1 MNLLRLSSRFL
12 HIDIYN
18 LASQATLF
26 SGLTVVLLLGFA
38 KRVDRTV
45 NLFLGLAL
53 VAVVLK
59 TGGLTPLLL
68 PPLGPLLY
76 FYVRQLISPEQQFRW
91 KDILHFCPLLL
102 EFWMPVW
109 LVLILAIIYLYLS
122 HRLIQD
128 FYTRLKPVLM
138 DKPRF
143 AFRRLN
149 KTLTLLGLLCL
160 LWLLNDRFSL
170 VVAFVL
176 IGMAAEAILK
186 PNDSIQLTMPVTDR
200 ADTREKGRRLK
211 EAVAAN
217 RLYEDA
223 ELNLTTLAIKLS
235 IHPQDLSRIINVG
248 LEKNFNDFINEF
260 RVREITRKMQ
270 DPAFN
275 KLTLLGIAYESG
287 FNSQRTF
294 NRAFKEITGKT
305 PLEYKNILK
314 MLPNNNLANLPR
326 IRPVILPSESPPNWA
341 PEKSTRNIMIR
352 NYLKI
357 AWRNILGS
365 KAYSALNIVGLA
377 TGMAVALLIGL
388 WAYDQYSYDRFLPAY
403 EQAYS
408 VKVNYTNSHDG
419 THTQNYLPIPLA
431 DALKNNVP
439 GIKYVAVTDLADF
452 PARDFMVGNKKLLVN
467 GGTAA
472 PDFLKIFQYPLLKGD
487 VNTVLKDPFSIVI
500 DESTAKSLF
509 GGDDPIGKTIK
520 IDNQHDVKVTGVMK
534 DFPSNSTFQFH
545 FLMPFSYAEQTA
557 DFIKNARTNWD
568 NNSFDIFVGL
578 QPGVTSDQV
587 AGKIKDLIA
596 ENNPPSRSYKPE
608 VFLYPLKSWHLYSDF
623 KDGKAAGGFISYV
636 RMFSIIGGL
645 VLLIA
650 CVNFVNL
657 STARSEKRAR
667 EVGVRKAI
675 GSLRGDLIFQFLT
688 ESILI
693 TLIAFLLS
701 VGLVQLA
708 LPYFNT
714 LTTNSVHIP
723 YGNVFFWC
731 IMISYVLI
739 TGLLAGARP
748 AFYLSAFNPVKVLKG
763 NIRIGKAATLPRK
776 ILVVVQFTCSVAFII
791 STVIIYQQIQ
801 YAKNRPT
808 GYSADR
814 LVSTFMTKDLADHY
828 DAFKI
833 DLMAS
838 GMVQSVTKA
847 SSPVTSIGWHTGIEQ
862 WPGQN
867 AGDQKINVGA
877 IIIDEN
883 YFKTVGMRLI
893 DGHNFSDNLNADAN
907 NIIVNESAVKRMG
920 LKEPINQIITCNGID
935 GRSRIIGVVK
945 DALMESP
952 FTPVEPLVFTHKQF
966 ASQVIYR
973 LAPGVNPHDAIEKIG
988 KIFDKYNPA
997 YPFSYS
1003 FVNEA
1008 YNQKFN
1014 LETLVG
1020 KLAGIFAGLA
1030 IFVSCLGLFGLAAY
1044 VAEQR
1049 TKEIGIRKVL
1059 GASVGQ
1065 VWVLLSGDFILLVTI
1080 SCVIASP
1087 IALYFLSNW
1096 LQKYDY
1102 RISIGPGVFVISAIM
1117 AIIFTLITISFQAIK
1132 AALANPV
1139 KSLRSE

>member
-1 MNLLRLSSRFL
+1 MKPYFP
-12 HIDIYN
+12 HIDIYD
-18 LASQATLF
+18 LASNATLF
-26 SGLTVVLLLGFA
+26 SGLTLALLLALA
-38 KRVDRTV
+38 KKGNQKG
-45 NLFLGLAL
+45 NLFLSLAL
-53 VAVVLK
+53 AVIALK
-59 TGGLTPLLL
+59 TGGLTPFLL
-68 PPLGPLLY
+68 PALGSLVY
-76 FYVRQLISPEQQFRW
+76 FYVRQLTHPELQFRK
-91 KDILHFCPLLL
+91 KDILHFCPLLVGY
-102 EFWMPVW
+102 WMPAWV
-109 LVLILAIIYLYLS
+109 VISLILGYLYLS
-122 HRLIQD
+122 HRLIQS
-128 FYTRLKPVLM
+128 FYRRLKPVLM
-138 DKPRF
+138 DRPRF
-143 AFRRLN
+143 AFRRVERML
-149 KTLTLLGLLCL
+149 LLLGLFSL
-160 LWLLNDRFSL
+160 LWLFKDIFSFA
-170 VVAFVL
+170 VAFAL
-176 IGMAAEAILK
+176 IGLAAEAVLK
-186 PNDSIQLTMPVTDR
+186 PDGNIPLTMPITDR
-200 ADTREKGRRLK
+200 ADAREKGRRLK

-223 ELNLTTLAIKLS
+223 ELTLTSLAIKLS
-235 IHPQDLSRIINVG
+235 IHPHDLSRIINVG
-248 LEKNFNDFINEF
+248 LEKNFSDFINEF
-260 RVREITRKMQ
+260 RVREIARKMQ
-270 DPAFN
+270 DSSYDR
-275 KLTLLGIAYESG
+275 LTLLGIAYESG
-287 FNSQRTF
+287 FNSKTTF
-294 NRAFKEITGKT
+294 NRVFKETTGKT
-305 PLEYKNILK
+305 PLEYKNNLRKEVPIDKLAP
-314 MLPNNNLANLPR
+314 LPC
-326 IRPVILPSESPPNWA
+326 IRPVILRSESPPNWA
-341 PEKSTRNIMIR
+341 PEKLTRNVMIR

-357 AWRNILGS
+357 AWRNILGN
-365 KAYSALNIVGLA
+365 KVYSALNITGLA

-388 WAYDQYSYDRFLPAY
+388 WAYDQYSYDKFLPGY

-408 VKVNYTNSHDG
+408 VKVNFTNSHDG

-431 DALKNNVP
+431 DVLKNDVP
-439 GIKYVAVTDLADF
+439 GIKYVAVTDLTDF
-452 PARDFMVGNKKLLVN
+452 PARDFLVGNKKLLVN
-467 GGTAA
+467 GGTVAS
-472 PDFLKIFQYPLLKGD
+472 DFLKIFQYTLLKGN
-487 VNTVLKDPFSIVI
+487 VNNVLKDPFSIVI

-509 GGDDPIGKTIK
+509 GEDDPIGKTIK

-545 FLMPFSYAEQTA
+545 FLMPFSYAEQTE
-557 DFIKNARTNWD
+557 DFIKNARANWD
-568 NNSFDIFVGL
+568 NNSFEIFVSL

-587 AGKIKDLIA
+587 AAKIKNLIV
-596 ENNPPSRSYKPE
+596 ENNPLSRSYKPE
-608 VFLYPLKSWHLYSDF
+608 IFIYPLKNWHLYSDF
-623 KDGKAAGGFISYV
+623 KDGKASGGFISYV

-675 GSLRGDLIFQFLT
+675 GSSRSNLIIQFLT

-693 TLIAFLLS
+693 TFLAFVLS

-708 LPYFNT
+708 LPYFNAI
-714 LTTNSVHIP
+714 TTNSVHIP
-723 YGNVFFWC
+723 YGNFVFWC

-739 TGLLAGARP
+739 TGLLAGTRP
-748 AFYLSAFNPVKVLKG
+748 AFYLSAFNPVKILKG
-763 NIRIGKAATLPRK
+763 NILIGKTASLPRK
-776 ILVVVQFTCSVAFII
+776 ILLVVQFTCSVAFII

-828 DAFKI
+828 DVLKNE
-833 DLMAS
+833 LMAS
-838 GMVQSVTKA
+838 RMVESVTKA
-847 SSPVTSIGWHTGIEQ
+847 SSPVTSIGWHTGIDQ

-877 IIIDEN
+877 IIIDNN
-883 YFKTVGMRLI
+883 YFKTVGMQLI
-893 DGHNFSDNLNADAN
+893 DGHNFSDNQKADTN
-907 NIIVNESAVKRMG
+907 NVIVNESAVKRMG

-973 LAPGVNPHDAIEKIG
+973 LTPGVDPHDAIEKIG

-1003 FVNEA
+1003 FVDET
-1008 YNQKFN
+1008 YNQKFS

-1059 GASVGQ
+1059 GASIVQ
-1065 VWVLLSGDFILLVTI
+1065 VWMLLSGDFILLVTI

-1102 RISIGPGVFVISAIM
+1102 RVSIGPGVFLLSAIA
-1117 AIIFTLITISFQAIK
+1117 AIVLTLITISFQSIK
-1132 AALANPV
+1132 AALTNPV